1 VTETWV
7 GLAWTA
13 GGYLVGTIPSTYL
26 VTRARGGTEVMRRAR
41 RQAGETDAHI
51 LMTEHLGGG
60 WSALAATADV
70 VKAFGYLLLARFVGG
85 LPPSWLALAGVA
97 VLVGYGWPPYA
108 RTMAGR
114 GLAVA
119 AGVYLALLPVEMV
132 VMGVLILLGAVGL
145 GDTALMSTVGLLSV
159 PVVAA
164 MRGEPTA
171 HVAMASAIFLIVL
184 IRRLEGV
191 GEVIRG
197 GVPAGRALW
206 YRAVHDAS
214 GSPRDRAV
222 PGKPGEQLPPE
233 PGR

>member
-7 GLAWTA
+7 GLVWTA

-26 VTRARGGTEVMRRAR
+26 VTRARGGTEVIRRAR

-51 LMTEHLGGG
+51 LMTAHLGGR

-70 VKAFGYLLLARFVGG
+70 VKALGYMLLARGVGG
-85 LPPSWLALAGVA
+85 LPPPWLALTGVA
-97 VLVGYGWPPYA
+97 LLVGYGWPPYA
-108 RTMAGR
+108 RAMAGR

-119 AGVYLALLPVEMV
+119 SGVYLALLPVEMV

-145 GDTALMSTVGLLSV
+145 GDTALMSTTGLLSV

-164 MRGEPTA
+164 VRGETA
-171 HVAMASAIFLIVL
+171 AYVAMASAILLIVL

-197 GVPAGRALW
+197 GVPAPRALW

-222 PGKPGEQLPPE
+222 PGEPGQVPPE
-233 PGR
+233 AGR